1 MFHYPIC
8 KPMRA
13 PKLTGLE
20 DFIQRTLRPAS
31 PTHVTCLVVLWHGQ
45 ISKLTYP
52 NINVIG
58 IPLLIELK

>member
-1 MFHYPIC
+1 
-8 KPMRA
+8 MRA